1 MKLRPLLAVVI
12 TFIVAREKEK
22 RNGGSLVYKTVVF
35 LCWGALR
42 ANKEK
47 NGEVWKAKVIC

>member
-35 LCWGALR
+35 LCWVGLR
-42 ANKEK
+42 ANKKK
-47 NGEVWKAKVIC
+47 NGEVWEAKVTY